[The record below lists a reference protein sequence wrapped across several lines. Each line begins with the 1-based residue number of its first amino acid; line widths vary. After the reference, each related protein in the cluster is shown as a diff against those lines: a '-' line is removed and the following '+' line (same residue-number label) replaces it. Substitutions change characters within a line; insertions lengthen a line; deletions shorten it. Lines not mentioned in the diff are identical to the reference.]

1 MTKAFISRLIQW
13 VLTSQLIPLNACSAA
28 LLLLLLRLHRGW
40 FPFRILFTF
49 RGNGM
54 CARMSW
60 TYFSWM
66 KWESERH
73 SKQAISGK
81 EINTALR
88 QRDICRND
96 FMTLLLLLLIIY
108 RACEQWTST
117 SNSRRRSNLSSNLKY
132 TLNGRMHCLYCGLKL
147 ITFPVD
153 CSRCTMLKSYSK
165 VHFFSHQEYV
175 VLKMKY
181 ES

>member
-1 MTKAFISRLIQW
+1 MRAKARTIFYQYIRDFVIFIMTKAFISRLIQW
-13 VLTSQLIPLNACSAA
+13 VLTSQLFPLNACSAA

-96 FMTLLLLLLIIY
+96 LMTSLLLLIIY
-108 RACEQWTST
+108 RACEQQAHQ
-117 SNSRRRSNLSSNLKY
+117 
-132 TLNGRMHCLYCGLKL
+132 TLADDL
-147 ITFPVD
+147 IY
-153 CSRCTMLKSYSK
+153 RLI
-165 VHFFSHQEYV
+165 
-175 VLKMKY
+175 
-181 ES
+181 